1 MRVAEM
7 YLINAEANARENNL
21 PAARVSLKALLD
33 ERDADAAAAV
43 AVMNQDALLDMIY
56 FNWRLELWA
65 EGRGLLTMKRYK
77 KSITRCAE
85 DAMLPG
91 STYSYDDKRLIFNI
105 PEREITNNPKFG

>member
-1 MRVAEM
+1 MHAKITYR
-7 YLINAEANARENNL
+7 L
-21 PAARVSLKALLD
+21 PEFLKALLD

-105 PEREITNNPKFG
+105 PEREITNNPNLAE